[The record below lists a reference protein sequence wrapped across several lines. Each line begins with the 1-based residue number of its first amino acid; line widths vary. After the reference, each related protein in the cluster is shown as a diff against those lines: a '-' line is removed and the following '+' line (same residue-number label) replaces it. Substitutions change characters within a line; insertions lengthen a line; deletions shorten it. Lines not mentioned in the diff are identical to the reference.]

1 MGIFDVFK
9 SRKEKK
15 LPLVAKVDLEKIHKE
30 RVENQ
35 ELGEVSIL
43 AKKDYSKRLKDKI
56 RLCYVSVESMKTA
69 DSENPFLDINYGTTC
84 VYKLPK
90 GMSLEDAHRVVSYIV
105 SQNMKTYKIDAFT
118 QDAVKYAGAK
128 LKDFGFE
135 KLSQSEPDFNNAYMF
150 SEYDS
155 SKYSYKIE
163 TNDVVKTDIPGVTD
177 LLTIGGDQF
186 LFMDSDLESK
196 AYPWFRVNSKF
207 KDIKNIYDNLGLEID
222 ENGITRAQD
231 KEKS

>member
-1 MGIFDVFK
+1 MGLFDIFK
-9 SRKEKK
+9 S
-15 LPLVAKVDLEKIHKE
+15 
-30 RVENQ
+30 
-35 ELGEVSIL
+35 S
-43 AKKDYSKRLKDKI
+43 SKRKVEKVSGEQLMNEKTERFESKNTKNNNQKKEDGKI
-56 RLCYVSVESMKTA
+56 RLCYVSVELMKTA

-105 SQNMKTYKIDAFT
+105 SQNMKTHKIDAFT

-135 KLSQSEPDFNNAYMF
+135 KISQSEPDFNNAFMF
-150 SEYDS
+150 SEYDL

-177 LLTIGGDQF
+177 LMTIGGDQF

-196 AYPWFRVNSKF
+196 AYPWFRTNSKF
-207 KDIKNIYDNLGLEID
+207 EDMKKIYDRLGIPFD
-222 ENGITRAQD
+222 KNGVLKSQE
-231 KEKS
+231 KEQQ